1 MVQSL
6 ASSKSG
12 LMGRSREFSSALFTA
27 KITFERLINL
37 KKKNAVSLGTRGTV
51 MLMNIDGTVSR
62 DNSI

>member
-6 ASSKSG
+6 ASSKSS
-12 LMGRSREFSSALFTA
+12 LMGRSRELSSALFTA

-37 KKKNAVSLGTRGTV
+37 KTK
-51 MLMNIDGTVSR
+51 MLSPWALDASMNIDGTVSR